1 MKLGMLI
8 NTDRHRDEVIGIA
21 RAALARGH
29 EVTLFT
35 MDTGTKLLGDPAF
48 TALCAERGLSMS
60 FCDLNA
66 KGYDVSTVG
75 AASGAGRG
83 SQYDNAVMV
92 NRADRVIVL

>member
-1 MKLGMLI
+1 MKLGILI

-21 RAALARGH
+21 RAALAMGH

-35 MDTGTKLLGDPAF
+35 MDTGTKFLGDQAF
-48 TALCAERGLSMS
+48 TALCSEKGIYMR

-66 KGYDVSTVG
+66 KEYNVSTGEAV
-75 AASGAGRG
+75 SEAGRG